1 LLCRIHAVLS
11 RIELWINAGVLLAL
25 GVAMLVP
32 LALSL
37 IYQDGSWPSLLI
49 PAVTMIAV
57 GGFGFGFLLPD
68 TRSESYVTPRNIL
81 LSVTLAWVLASLIG
95 GTPYLIEGTFTS
107 PIDSTF
113 EAMSGFTTTGAT
125 LLPEIEAESPS
136 ILFWRSMT
144 QWLGGIGIVVLFV
157 AVAPYFGMHAARILS
172 AEVSGISQPRF
183 TPRIVDTAKGLLV
196 VYMTLSVAETIALL
210 LAGTSLYDA
219 VIHTFTTIATGGFSP
234 YTDSI
239 GFYDS
244 VAIEVIVMI
253 FMALSAVSFALYYV
267 LYSRRE
273 IGVLLDRELLAYLAI
288 LASSVLFVWGVLAFG
303 GEYGENWAEAL
314 RYAAFDVISI
324 MTTTGYITADF
335 DEWDTA
341 AKLVLFLLMFVGGC
355 AGSTAGGVKVIRV
368 LVVARTI
375 VQDTYRGIHPQAVLP
390 LKLGRKVI
398 AEAVR
403 KAILGLVLAW
413 FAVFAVASIL
423 ISVQA
428 DLSLVSSLS
437 AVAATLN
444 VIGPGLD
451 QVGVSENYAA
461 VNAFGRVVLTSCM
474 LLGRLEIFTALALLS
489 PAFWRR

>member
-1 LLCRIHAVLS
+1 MRCVIS
-11 RIELWINAGVLLAL
+11 RIVLWINAGVLLAL

-37 IYQDGSWPSLLI
+37 LYADGSWPSLLV
-49 PAVTMIAV
+49 PAAAMIAA
-57 GGFGFGFLLPD
+57 GGLGFWFLRPN
-68 TRSESYVTPRNIL
+68 TRGGEAYVAPKNIL
-81 LSVTLAWVLASLIG
+81 LSVTLAWILASVVG
-95 GTPYLIEGTFTS
+95 GSPYLIEGTFTN

-125 LLPEIEAESPS
+125 LLPDIEAESPS

-157 AVAPYFGMHAARILS
+157 AVAPYFGMHAAKILS
-172 AEVSGISQPRF
+172 AEVSGITQPRF

-196 VYMTLSVAETIALL
+196 VYMTISVAQTIALL

-219 VIHTFTTIATGGFSP
+219 VVHTFTTVATGGFSP

-244 VAIEVIVMI
+244 VAIEVIIMV
-253 FMALSAVSFALYYV
+253 FMVLSAVSFALYYV
-267 LYSRRE
+267 LYSRRQF
-273 IGVLLDRELLAYLAI
+273 GVLLDRELLGYLLI
-288 LASSVLFVWGVLAFG
+288 LAGSVLFVWGILVFG
-303 GEYGENWAEAL
+303 GQYGDNWAGAL
-314 RYAAFDVISI
+314 RYASFDVISV

-335 DEWDTA
+335 DQWDTA

-375 VQDTYRGIHPQAVLP
+375 GRDMYRGIHPQAVLP
-390 LKLGRKVI
+390 LKLGNKVI
-398 AEAVR
+398 SEDVR
-403 KAILGLVLAW
+403 MAILGLVLAW
-413 FAVFAVASIL
+413 LAVFAAASIL
-423 ISVQA
+423 LSVQA
-428 DLSLVSSLS
+428 DLSLISSLS

-451 QVGVSENYAA
+451 QVGASENYGA
-461 VNAFGRVVLTSCM
+461 VNAFGRTVLTACM

>member
-1 LLCRIHAVLS
+1 MAR
-11 RIELWINAGVLLAL
+11 G
-25 GVAMLVP
+25 
-32 LALSL
+32 
-37 IYQDGSWPSLLI
+37 
-49 PAVTMIAV
+49 
-57 GGFGFGFLLPD
+57 
-68 TRSESYVTPRNIL
+68 
-81 LSVTLAWVLASLIG
+81 
-95 GTPYLIEGTFTS
+95 
-107 PIDSTF
+107 
-113 EAMSGFTTTGAT
+113 
-125 LLPEIEAESPS
+125 
-136 ILFWRSMT
+136 
-144 QWLGGIGIVVLFV
+144 LGGIGIVVLFV
-157 AVAPYFGMHAARILS
+157 AVAPFFGMHAARILS
-172 AEVSGISQPRF
+172 AEVSGINQPRF

-196 VYMTLSVAETIALL
+196 VYMTLSVAQTIALL

-244 VAIEVIVMI
+244 VAIEVVVMI

-267 LYSRRE
+267 LYTRRQL
-273 IGVLLDRELLAYLAI
+273 GVLLDRELLGYLAI
-288 LASSVLFVWGVLAFG
+288 LAGSVLFVWGVLVFG
-303 GEYGENWAEAL
+303 GEYGDDWAEAL
-314 RYAAFDVISI
+314 RYAAFDVISV
-324 MTTTGYITADF
+324 MTTTGYVTADF

-355 AGSTAGGVKVIRV
+355 AGSTAGGIKVVRV

-375 VQDTYRGIHPQAVLP
+375 GQDIYRSLSPRAVLP
-390 LKLGRKVI
+390 LKFGEKVI
-398 AEAVR
+398 SEEVR
-403 KAILGLVLAW
+403 RAILGLVLAW
-413 FAVFAVASIL
+413 LAVFAVASIL

-451 QVGVSENYAA
+451 QVGASENYEA
-461 VNAFGRVVLTSCM
+461 VSAFGCVVLTACM